1 MDLQKN
7 SEFVRLVNNE
17 PLTLVC
23 SALADF
29 LWEDFVRDTKP
40 NVTYLVN
47 TYNIKQ
53 LSRFGKEV
61 FERLYS
67 ADEVKWLISDE
78 DFEQYFR
85 AICNGDTTATPK
97 GYKPENAIWYSIMG
111 DLSQAAAWPTLLQR
125 CVGEQ
130 FNSGNNAVRILN
142 ELSKVIEEAIGQ
154 GMFDV
159 QLLAGAGDQLQQ
171 LRDQYNKAV
180 QDGDKAAA
188 NEARAQGKE
197 LGQKIHD
204 ALQNVKSQVQA
215 EANTI
220 VDKVLGESDEQNEE
234 ISNLFGS
241 MPGNGKM
248 LSDLQEKKNLANR
261 LSRNRTL
268 KQIAKKLGA
277 LRRVWTERKRA
288 KPAKSNYEAVTG
300 AKFSDSVI
308 NAFPTELAL
317 AGSKEGQ
324 ALFALKYS
332 QKTILT
338 KDYTASRTDLGRGP
352 VIMYVDVSG
361 SMHGDLELWSKAIA
375 LVISEQALT
384 DKRSVHIHLFD
395 TVVGH
400 SVEVKSGAPNTKE
413 LIDFVAGW
421 TLGGGT
427 SFNAVLAHMV
437 SQKESLKNSD
447 ILVLTDGNSEASPS
461 WISRVDNLKQETG
474 AQITTVCLDMSIP
487 EVCKQFSDET
497 YSVDTSNNIDSIDV
511 IQKCIR

>member
-1 MDLQKN
+1 MNLQKN
-7 SEFVRLVNNE
+7 SEFVRLVHNE
-17 PLTLVC
+17 PLTLIC

-29 LWEDFVRDTKP
+29 LWEDFIRDTKP
-40 NVTYLVN
+40 NVTYLVD

-78 DFEQYFR
+78 DFEEYFR
-85 AICNGDTTATPK
+85 AVCDGDTKTTPK
-97 GYKPENAIWYSIMG
+97 GYKPENALWYSIMG

-130 FNSGNNAVRILN
+130 FNSGNNSVRILN
-142 ELSKVIEEAIGQ
+142 EISKVIEDAIEQ
-154 GMFDV
+154 NTLDV
-159 QLLAGAGDQLQQ
+159 QLLIGSGDQLQQ

-180 QDGDKAAA
+180 QDGDKAEA
-188 NEARAQGKE
+188 NAARAQGKE
-197 LGQKIHD
+197 LGQKIHN
-204 ALQNVKSQVQA
+204 ALQNLKSQVQA
-215 EANTI
+215 ETNTI
-220 VDKVLGESDEQNEE
+220 VDKVLNESDEQNEE
-234 ISNLFGS
+234 MNSLFGS

-248 LSDLQEKKNLANR
+248 LNDLQEKRNLAAR
-261 LSRNRTL
+261 LSRNKTL

-352 VIMYVDVSG
+352 VVMYVDVSG
-361 SMHGDLELWSKAIA
+361 SMHGELELWSKAIA
-375 LVISEQALT
+375 LVISEQALL
-384 DKRSVHIHLFD
+384 DKRAVRIHLFD
-395 TVVGH
+395 TVVGN
-400 SVEVKSGAPNTKE
+400 SVEIKSGTQNTKE

-427 SFNAVLAHMV
+427 SFNSVLSHV
-437 SQKESLKNSD
+437 VGQKENLKNSD
-447 ILVLTDGNSEASPS
+447 ILVLTDGNSEASPA
-461 WISRVDNLKQETG
+461 WISRVESLKNETG
-474 AQITTVCLDMSIP
+474 AQITTICLDMSVP
-487 EVCKQFSDET
+487 DVCKQFSDET

>member
-1 MDLQKN
+1 MNLQKN
-7 SEFVRLVNNE
+7 SEFVRLVHNE
-17 PLTLVC
+17 PLTLIC

-29 LWEDFVRDTKP
+29 LWEDFIRDTKP
-40 NVTYLVN
+40 NVTYLVD

-78 DFEQYFR
+78 DFEEYFR
-85 AICNGDTTATPK
+85 AVCDGDTTTTPK
-97 GYKPENAIWYSIMG
+97 GYKPENALWYSIMG

-130 FNSGNNAVRILN
+130 FNAGNNSVRILN
-142 ELSKVIEEAIGQ
+142 EISKVIEDAIEQ
-154 GMFDV
+154 NALDV
-159 QLLAGAGDQLQQ
+159 QLLIGSGDQLQQ

-180 QDGDKAAA
+180 QDGDKAEA
-188 NEARAQGKE
+188 NAARAQGKE
-197 LGQKIHD
+197 LGQRIHN
-204 ALQNVKSQVQA
+204 ALQNLKSQVQA

-220 VDKVLGESDEQNEE
+220 VDKVLSESDEQNEE
-234 ISNLFGS
+234 MSSLFGS

-248 LSDLQEKKNLANR
+248 LNDLQEKRNLAAR
-261 LSRNRTL
+261 LSRNKTL

-352 VIMYVDVSG
+352 VVMYVDVSG
-361 SMHGDLELWSKAIA
+361 SMHGELELWSKAIA
-375 LVISEQALT
+375 LVISEQALL
-384 DKRSVHIHLFD
+384 DKRAVQIHLFD
-395 TVVGH
+395 TVVGN
-400 SVEVKSGAPNTKE
+400 SVEIKSGTQNTKE

-427 SFNAVLAHMV
+427 SFNSVLSHV
-437 SQKESLKNSD
+437 VGQKENLKNSD
-447 ILVLTDGNSEASPS
+447 ILVLTDGNSEASPA
-461 WISRVDNLKQETG
+461 WISRVESLKNETG
-474 AQITTVCLDMSIP
+474 AQITTICLDMSVP
-487 EVCKQFSDET
+487 DVCKQFSDET